1 MTIPKF
7 RAWNKK
13 LKSMYSTDDIVFINF
28 EEEEICVQTIYFEQG
43 LPNERDLD
51 FYTFDE
57 IEFMQSTGIVDKNDK
72 EIFEGDVLKT
82 YDGELAKVVWNE
94 YLGCW
99 EAKFLSENV
108 DLSEVADVKS
118 NRSDCEIL
126 GNMHQLG
133 YEVEKEKL
141 YTVEIP
147 NPHGLGHTVLVKD
160 MYGNT
165 FITYTTDSNW
175 REGKV
180 NHLTESEIKKDFPWA
195 WQFKE
200 EVKE

>member
-43 LPNERDLD
+43 LPDERDLD

-57 IEFMQSTGIVDKNDK
+57 IEFMQSTGMVDKNDK

-82 YDGELAKVVWNE
+82 YDGELAKVGWNK

-99 EAKFLSENV
+99 EAEFLSEIV

-126 GNMHQLG
+126 GNI
-133 YEVEKEKL
+133 YE
-141 YTVEIP
+141 
-147 NPHGLGHTVLVKD
+147 NPEL
-160 MYGNT
+160 M
-165 FITYTTDSNW
+165 
-175 REGKV
+175 
-180 NHLTESEIKKDFPWA
+180 
-195 WQFKE
+195 E
-200 EVKE
+200 EVK